1 MSQAHKNRTSPRK
14 FDFPLASFPK
24 GFAFQETVNRKS
36 FNKNRLQR
44 MADFEARQAEKSPK
58 TNPSGRAKFKG
69 SASYS
74 EPLGVASMS
83 GREVQALPDPAASA
97 RGANVRAN
105 KARGTDSSAKRVP
118 VK

>member
-1 MSQAHKNRTSPRK
+1 
-14 FDFPLASFPK
+14 
-24 GFAFQETVNRKS
+24 
-36 FNKNRLQR
+36 
-44 MADFEARQAEKSPK
+44 MAEGEAIRAEKDPK
-58 TNPSGRAKFKG
+58 LNPSGRGKFKG
-69 SASYS
+69 SASYD

-105 KARGTDSSAKRVP
+105 KARGTDSSSKRVP